1 MKLGLKNSLWSS
13 VLGPV
18 MASRLLAGLRG
29 PFNYSKRGTARCSS
43 ICCSLL
49 YCHVSRKCVGVCVS
63 VLLCC
68 GLVVL
73 LLPIFHNK
81 KQMSVSCSVSGLVSW
96 QKGLYIGPE
105 FSLVTTEVGED

>member
-1 MKLGLKNSLWSS
+1 M
-13 VLGPV
+13 
-18 MASRLLAGLRG
+18 
-29 PFNYSKRGTARCSS
+29 
-43 ICCSLL
+43 
-49 YCHVSRKCVGVCVS
+49 S

-105 FSLVTTEVGED
+105 FFLVTTEVGED